1 MSLASRRRALLAV
14 QAETPWEQMAFPL
27 SGFSVS
33 SANTNQQLSGDSIR
47 VYNSQ
52 NQTYR
57 NSVANFTTSEGYEYK
72 YECDIAAARGTGKIV
87 CRNSSGTVV
96 FGTGSEAVTT
106 SAHVSVVFQHK
117 PEIVKLA
124 LFCAWA
130 TAEIGDVTFTGLK
143 LYRRPV

>member
-1 MSLASRRRALLAV
+1 MSPASRRRVLMAV

-33 SANTNQQLSGDSIR
+33 SAYTKQQLSGDSIR
-47 VYNSQ
+47 VFNSQ
-52 NQTYR
+52 SQTYR

-72 YECDIAAARGTGKIV
+72 YECDIATASGTGKVV
-87 CRNSSGTVV
+87 CRNASGTTVS
-96 FGTGSEAVTT
+96 GTGSEAVTT
-106 SAHVSVVFQHK
+106 SAHVSVVFPHK
-117 PEIVKLA
+117 PGIAKLA
-124 LFCAWA
+124 LFCTWT